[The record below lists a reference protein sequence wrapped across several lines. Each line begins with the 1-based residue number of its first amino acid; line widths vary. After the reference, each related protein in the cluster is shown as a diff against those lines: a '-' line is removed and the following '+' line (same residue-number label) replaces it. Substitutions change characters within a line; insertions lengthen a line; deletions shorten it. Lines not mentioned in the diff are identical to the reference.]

1 MFTCGQVVNSIL
13 LSVRCSPAHSQL
25 ADCKNP
31 SGERR
36 CVARCPFTRQSLGH
50 LLSRYVQ
57 YIFAN
62 VPSSLSRA
70 RPDFLPTMLAV
81 GEAQYGSVFGRMS
94 MSQLLGA
101 LGKM

>member
-1 MFTCGQVVNSIL
+1 MWRDA
-13 LSVRCSPAHSQL
+13 LSHGKAWDIS
-25 ADCKNP
+25 
-31 SGERR
+31 
-36 CVARCPFTRQSLGH
+36 
-50 LLSRYVQ
+50 SRDMVQ